1 MSGIVLI
8 TGATSGIG
16 EATARLFAKND
27 YDLILTGRRH
37 MRLDKLQKEFEAAGV
52 KVWTL
57 CFDIR
62 DRVATEDAITKLPL
76 EWKEIDILVNNAGL
90 AAGLE
95 PTNDAKVDDWERMID
110 TNIKGLLYISRM
122 VSKGMVERK
131 SGHIINVGSV
141 AGKFAYPN
149 GSVYSATKYAVNS
162 LTQGMRIDFVK
173 HGIKVSQVSPGLVET
188 EFSEVRFDGDKERA
202 KEVYN
207 WLEPL
212 KGADIAE
219 AIYWMATR
227 PKHVNINDIWIMP
240 TAQATPAYN
249 IKNME

>member
-1 MSGIVLI
+1 MSGIVLV

-16 EATARLFAKND
+16 EATARIFAKNG

-37 MRLDKLQKEFEAAGV
+37 MRLARLQDEFENLGI

-62 DRVATEDAITKLPL
+62 QKDDTEQAIDNLPE

-90 AAGLE
+90 ASGLN
-95 PTNDAKVDDWERMID
+95 PLQDGDVDDWEKMID
-110 TNIKGLLYISRM
+110 TNIKGLLYISRK
-122 VSKGMVERK
+122 VSKLMEARK
-131 SGHIINVGSV
+131 NGHIINVGSV

-149 GSVYSATKYAVNS
+149 GNVYSATKYAVNS
-162 LTQGMRIDFVK
+162 LSQGMRIDLVK
-173 HGIKVSQVSPGLVET
+173 HGIRVSQVSPGLVET
-188 EFSEVRFDGDKERA
+188 EFSEVRFHGDKDRA

-207 WLEPL
+207 WLDPL
-212 KGADIAE
+212 KGEDIAD

-227 PKHVNINDIWIMP
+227 PVHVNINDIWIMP
-240 TAQATPAYN
+240 TAQASPAYTK
-249 IKNME
+249 KNT